1 MSKLQPRISVVMP
14 VFNGARFLNRSIGS
28 VLSQSFPDW
37 ELVAVD
43 DCSADGSYESLC
55 RYAASDPRVRP
66 LWLATNSGPSAA
78 RNLALR
84 QCRGEMIAYLDCDD
98 EYYPDY
104 LEWVNRCRWKADVL
118 VFAYDAIDDDG
129 VFMRPGE
136 VRTWDPAMVRSILLQ
151 RNVACPL
158 GVAHRRDLLGRV
170 GIFDETINMLED
182 WDLWR
187 RFALAGAEF
196 VYLPIKSGLYH
207 IRGDSLSRTE
217 RVPDAIK
224 AMASLGSDRHPLDS
238 AQDEK
243 QVQQPDELSRPIW
256 VG

>member
-1 MSKLQPRISVVMP
+1 MDGTQPYISVVMP
-14 VFNGARFLNRSIGS
+14 VFNGTRFLDRSVRS
-28 VLSQSFPDW
+28 VLSQSFHDW

-55 RYAASDPRVRP
+55 CYAASDSRVRP
-66 LWLATNSGPSAA
+66 LRLATNSGPSAA

-84 QCRGEMIAYLDCDD
+84 HCRDQMIAYLDCDD
-98 EYYPDY
+98 EYYPGY
-104 LEWVNRCRWKADVL
+104 LDWVHRCRSKADVL
-118 VFAYDAIDDDG
+118 VFAYDAVDDDG
-129 VFMRPGE
+129 VLLRPGE
-136 VRTWDPAMVRSILLQ
+136 VRTWNPAMVRSILLH

-158 GVAHRRDLLGRV
+158 GVAHRRDLLEKV
-170 GIFDETINMLED
+170 GLFDETISILED

-187 RFALAGAEF
+187 RFALTGAEF

-217 RVPDAIK
+217 RVPEAIK
-224 AMASLGSDRHPLDS
+224 AMAGLGSDQHPIDA

-243 QVQQPDELSRPIW
+243 QVQHTDALPGPIW

>member
-1 MSKLQPRISVVMP
+1 MTGSQSYISVVMP
-14 VFNGARFLNRSIGS
+14 VFNRTRFLDRSVRS
-28 VLSQSFPDW
+28 VLFQSFPDW
-37 ELVAVD
+37 ELLAVD
-43 DCSADGSYESLC
+43 DCSADGSYEVLC
-55 RYAASDPRVRP
+55 RYAVSDSRVRP
-66 LWLATNSGPSAA
+66 LQLAANSGPSAA

-84 QCRGEMIAYLDCDD
+84 QSRGEMIAYLDCDD

-104 LEWVNRCRWKADVL
+104 LGWVYRCRSKADVL
-118 VFAYDAIDDDG
+118 VFAYDATDDDG
-129 VFMRPGE
+129 MFLRAGE
-136 VRTWDPAMVRSILLQ
+136 IRTWDPAMVRSILLH

-158 GVAHRRDLLGRV
+158 GVAHRRDLLEKV
-170 GIFDETINMLED
+170 GLFNETISILED

-217 RVPDAIK
+217 RVPDAIR
-224 AMASLGSDRHPLDS
+224 AGLGSNPNS
-238 AQDEK
+238 IGATKTEEQG
-243 QVQQPDELSRPIW
+243 QQTDDLSRSIW

>member
-1 MSKLQPRISVVMP
+1 MP
-14 VFNGARFLNRSIGS
+14 VFNGTRFLDRSVRS
-28 VLSQSFPDW
+28 LLSQSFSDW

-43 DCSADGSYESLC
+43 DCSTDGSYESLC
-55 RYAASDPRVRP
+55 CYAASDLRVRP
-66 LWLATNSGPSAA
+66 LQLATNSGPSAA

-84 QCRGEMIAYLDCDD
+84 HCRGQMIAYLDCDD

-104 LEWVNRCRWKADVL
+104 LNWVYRCRSKADVL

-129 VFMRPGE
+129 VFLRPGE
-136 VRTWDPAMVRSILLQ
+136 VCTWDPAMVRSILLH

-158 GVAHRRDLLGRV
+158 GVAHRRDLLDKV
-170 GIFDETINMLED
+170 GLFDETISILED

-187 RFALAGAEF
+187 RFALRGAEF

-217 RVPDAIK
+217 RVPEAIK
-224 AMASLGSDRHPLDS
+224 ATASLGSGQRPIDA
-238 AQDEK
+238 AQDEE
-243 QVQQPDELSRPIW
+243 QMRQTDDLSRSIW

>member
-1 MSKLQPRISVVMP
+1 MDELQPRISIVMP
-14 VFNGARFLNRSIGS
+14 AFNGVRFLNRSVDS
-28 VLSQSFPDW
+28 VLSQSFSDW

-43 DCSADGSYESLC
+43 DCSTDGSFEALC
-55 RYAASDPRVRP
+55 RYATSDSRVRP
-66 LWLATNSGPSAA
+66 LRLATNSGPSAA

-84 QCRGEMIAYLDCDD
+84 HCRGQMIAYLDCDD

-104 LEWVNRCRWKADVL
+104 LEWVYRCRSKADAL

-129 VFMRPGE
+129 VLLRPGE

-158 GVAHRRDLLGRV
+158 GVAHRRDLLEKV
-170 GIFDETINMLED
+170 GLFNETISILED

-217 RVPDAIK
+217 RVPDAIR
-224 AMASLGSDRHPLDS
+224 AGLGSNPNS
-238 AQDEK
+238 IGATKTEEQG
-243 QVQQPDELSRPIW
+243 QQTDDLSRSIW